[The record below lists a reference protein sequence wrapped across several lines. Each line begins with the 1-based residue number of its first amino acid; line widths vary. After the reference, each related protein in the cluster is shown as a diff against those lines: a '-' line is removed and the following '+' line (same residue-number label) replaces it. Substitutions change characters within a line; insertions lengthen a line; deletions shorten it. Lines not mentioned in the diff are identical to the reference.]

1 MWATPVLPDIALE
14 HHYGDRLV
22 HCFRERPND
31 LNRLLLEALTRT
43 PDADALVHD
52 DRCLSYRAL
61 DEQVG
66 RVAAGLAACGVDAGD
81 RVALVLGNRIEFVV
95 LVLATW
101 RLGAIAVPLNTRD
114 SRSGYQHAL
123 GDSGAMVLVYE
134 PDVGERLPED
144 GALPGL
150 QHRFCVSDFK
160 QLLQH
165 GERGEPAEVNEEGVA
180 AILYTS
186 GTTGRPKGAMLTHFG
201 IMHSL
206 MHFTVCMGLG
216 PGDRSLITVPLSHV
230 TGLVALMGTCLY
242 AAGTLIIQSEF
253 KARAFL
259 ELAARQR
266 MTHTVLVPAMYNL
279 CLMDPEFDRFD
290 LSAWRIGGYGGAPM
304 PEVTIGKLAERLPNL
319 QLMNAYG
326 ATETSS
332 PVTMMPPAETG
343 GRGDSIGVA
352 LPCAQVAIM
361 DDDGREVPHGQA
373 GELWVAGPMVVP
385 GYWNNQEATAREFTG
400 GYWRSGDIG
409 SMDADGFVYV
419 FDRKKDMIN
428 RGGYKVFTT
437 EVENVMLGYPGVA
450 EVAVIGTPCPVLGER
465 VHAFVVPTE
474 TDLSVEA
481 LRAHCAAELSDY
493 KVPEGVILRRE
504 ALPRNP
510 NGKVLKRAL
519 REEFSARQESDGA
532 SG

>member
-1 MWATPVLPDIALE
+1 MWATPVVPEIARE
-14 HHYGDRLV
+14 HHYGDRVV
-22 HCFRERPND
+22 HCFRERPD
-31 LNRLLLEALTRT
+31 HLNRLLPEALARV
-43 PDADALVHD
+43 PDNDALVHG
-52 DRCLSYRAL
+52 DRRLTYRAL

-66 RVAAGLAACGVDAGD
+66 KVAAGLAACGVGAGD
-81 RVALVLGNRIEFVV
+81 RVALILGNRIEFVV

-101 RLGAIAVPLNTRD
+101 RLGAVAVPLNTRD
-114 SRSGYQHAL
+114 SRSGYEHAL
-123 GDSGAMVLVYE
+123 GDSGALVLVHE
-134 PDVGERLPED
+134 PDVRERLPD
-144 GALPGL
+144 NAALPGL
-150 QHRFCVSDFK
+150 AHRICTTAFDR
-160 QLLQH
+160 LLQH
-165 GERGEPAEVNEEGVA
+165 GGRREPAAVAEEDVA

-186 GTTGRPKGAMLTHFG
+186 GTTGRPKGAMLTHLG
-201 IMHSL
+201 IIHSL
-206 MHFTVCMGLG
+206 MHFTVCMGLE
-216 PGDRSLITVPLSHV
+216 PGERSLITVPLSHV
-230 TGLVALMGTCLY
+230 TGLVALMGTCLH

-259 ELAARQR
+259 ELAARER

-279 CLMDPEFDRFD
+279 CLLDPAFDRFD

-304 PEVTIGKLAERLPNL
+304 PEVTIGKLAERLPDL

-343 GRGDSIGVA
+343 VRGDSIGVA
-352 LPCAQVAIM
+352 LPCARVAIM
-361 DDDGREVPHGQA
+361 DDDGREVARGQP

-385 GYWNNQEATAREFTG
+385 GYWNNREATAREFTG
-400 GYWRSGDIG
+400 GFWRSGDIG

-437 EVENVMLGYPGVA
+437 EVENVMLAHPGVA

-465 VHAFVVPTE
+465 VHAFVVPTGSGLDE
-474 TDLSVEA
+474 SA
-481 LRAHCAAELSDY
+481 LLDHCAAELSDY
-493 KVPEGVILRRE
+493 KVPEGVILRQE
-504 ALPRNP
+504 PLPRNP

-519 REEFSARQESDGA
+519 RDAFAAQR
-532 SG
+532 SGGHGTG